1 MKKNLALRLGLA
13 LALGFVCGCGDS
25 AQPPAGSGGTSGS
38 GGAAG
43 TGGKPGTGG
52 VIATGGAGGG
62 GSTGSGGAAGQGGA
76 GTGGTASG
84 GVTGTDGSADAGG
97 GSDTA
102 GGSGDAGSDAAET
115 APPATD
121 LDACF
126 QGLRKLAVQSQIASK
141 KSADGKYQVR
151 LALERIPD
159 SVGTSGTVPW
169 RVVRIGFVTP
179 AASACVKEEST
190 LAGAYK
196 GSLHNCS
203 DTLKVSAGA
212 TTFDLKTPDTTPG
225 RTQAQL
231 SVNGGTAQP
240 LTQVT
245 CMKDAGGEC
254 TSGGPCQ

>member
-13 LALGFVCGCGDS
+13 LALGFVCGCDDS

-84 GVTGTDGSADAGG
+84 GVTGSDGSADAGG

-115 APPATD
+115 APATD

-126 QGLRKLAVQSQIASK
+126 QGLRKLAVQSQIATK

-203 DTLKVSAGA
+203 DTLKVTAGA

-245 CMKDAGGEC
+245 CMKDGGGEC